1 MNKPLM
7 FNKMCALGNDFVVI
21 DERKKPRNWQ
31 ARQVQQICHRRFGV
45 GADQLLL
52 IRKSGKADASMHIYN
67 QDGSKA
73 KQCGN
78 GLRAVASLLLAEKA
92 SEEVNIEVGG
102 YVHRCRLVAHDWI
115 EVAFPLPVVNESQ
128 KKLMGDSGFDHAL
141 EVDVG
146 NPHLVLFRSQH
157 TELTDFDDLGRVL
170 QTQYAGGINVHAL
183 KRLSKDR
190 IYLDHWE
197 RGTGITPSCG
207 SGSIASVYA
216 GVSLGLLKSKVVVE
230 NAISN
235 LTVECTPEEVRLSGV
250 VRSIFNGQIEVA

>member
-1 MNKPLM
+1 MNKPLV
-7 FNKMCALGNDFVVI
+7 FSKMCVLGNDFVVV
-21 DERKKPRNWQ
+21 DERERPRNWQ
-31 ARQVQQICHRRFGV
+31 ARQVQQVCHRRFGV

-78 GLRAVASLLLAEKA
+78 GLRAVANLLLTEKQT
-92 SEEVNIEVGG
+92 SEVHVEVSGF
-102 YVHRCRLVAHDWI
+102 VHRCRLIAYDWI
-115 EVAFPLPVVNESQ
+115 EAAFPLPIVNESQ
-128 KKLMGDSGFDHAL
+128 KVLAKDSGFDQAL

-146 NPHLVLFRSQH
+146 NPHLVLFRSQN
-157 TELTDFDDLGRVL
+157 TDFQDFNALGLAL
-170 QTQYAGGINVHAL
+170 QEQYAGGINVHAL

-190 IYLDHWE
+190 IYVDHWE

-216 GVSLGLLKSKVVVE
+216 GVSLGLLKPKVVVE

-235 LTVECTPEEVRLSGV
+235 LTVECTQDNVLLSGV
-250 VRSIFNGQIEVA
+250 VRLVFNGQIEVA